1 MPELPEVETIKRIV
15 CPQLAGR
22 TIETTEVRNAQVI
35 AYPESKCF
43 SKALSGQIISNM
55 SRRGKFLT
63 IQLENG
69 DKLSLHLRM
78 TGQLTVVPESEPVE
92 KHTHLIFHLSGGSQ
106 LRYIDTHRF
115 GRFWLLRKGEAD
127 TVTGQNKLGLE
138 PTDPAITGEYLKTL
152 LGKRKKTVKE
162 MLLDQAVI
170 AGIGNIYS
178 DEILFAAKI
187 YPGTACRILN
197 EYDWAEKMIANHDLG
212 KKPTETLSRVSKYYY
227 ENHYS
232 KKEIRSLLDS
242 FMLQCDPSASL
253 VHWSD
258 MLDKVAKN
266 VSKFPLIRLDGV
278 DITGEE
284 LAKIETLEGKQIRRL
299 AFTLLCVAKYWD
311 AASER
316 NNGWVNTSDK
326 EIMQMANI
334 NTSIKRQSLMFAEL
348 RDAGFIRF
356 SKKIDNLNVQV
367 QFIQAGETAIHIQ
380 DFRNLG
386 YQYLK
391 YYGGAYFECEN
402 CGLTV
407 KAQSP
412 AKGRPQKYCPSC
424 AVEVKTRQT
433 VNAVMRCRNAIKS

>member
-1 MPELPEVETIKRIV
+1 
-15 CPQLAGR
+15 
-22 TIETTEVRNAQVI
+22 
-35 AYPESKCF
+35 
-43 SKALSGQIISNM
+43 
-55 SRRGKFLT
+55 
-63 IQLENG
+63 
-69 DKLSLHLRM
+69 
-78 TGQLTVVPESEPVE
+78 
-92 KHTHLIFHLSGGSQ
+92 
-106 LRYIDTHRF
+106 
-115 GRFWLLRKGEAD
+115 
-127 TVTGQNKLGLE
+127 
-138 PTDPAITGEYLKTL
+138 
-152 LGKRKKTVKE
+152 
-162 MLLDQAVI
+162 
-170 AGIGNIYS
+170 
-178 DEILFAAKI
+178 
-187 YPGTACRILN
+187 
-197 EYDWAEKMIANHDLG
+197 
-212 KKPTETLSRVSKYYY
+212 
-227 ENHYS
+227 
-232 KKEIRSLLDS
+232 
-242 FMLQCDPSASL
+242 
-253 VHWSD
+253 

-278 DITGEE
+278 DITKEE
-284 LAKIETLEGKQIRRL
+284 LAKIEALEGKQIRRL

-311 AASER
+311 AASDR

-334 NTSIKRQSLMFAEL
+334 NTSTKRQSLMFAEL

-433 VNAVMRCRNAIKS
+433 VNAVMRCRNALKS